1 MDSGDLG
8 MGNRGYIS
16 ALHHDQRAWDFDGH
30 QRDDQVNLKFVHDGA
45 AGKLTFYA
53 DWQNKV
59 EPNEDAT
66 SFGSQHTAAAAGF
79 TPYTRPFYYPKIATC
94 SSSLTGGP
102 GTPPVAQGNNFSNC
116 FSAAQRTDVL
126 AYLKFDWKI
135 VEDLTWSN
143 TAYYHYNYGRG
154 IVAGPINQA
163 GLPGLFGSYFPQL
176 VVGSTTSAAT
186 LTNISNL
193 FGGTG
198 NEVRTTEYRINRAG
212 LVSTANWKLG
222 DHQIEGGAWIEHN
235 EPAQHRVWYPF
246 SAANNDLDPY
256 STPKGNSV
264 FIQYFPEFYVTDVQ
278 FHIQDQWRIRPDL
291 LLQFGDKASLQNADG
306 EFRINQKNLPTA
318 AVPVVFPSGKIR
330 SNEWFL
336 PQVGVLWDATDHEQV
351 FVNIQKNLR
360 QFIPYGAGSNF
371 YGFSPWSLGTQ
382 AAFELFKQ
390 TVKPEHSWT
399 YEAGART
406 HRILDSGTLVTAL
419 DGQVSVYHVD
429 FSNRLLN
436 IAPFNFIN
444 PAPAI
449 LANVGGVTTNG
460 IDLAATL
467 EFGPHW
473 RLYNAVSYNKST
485 YNSDYFSGTTVVNGV
500 STPVTVATGGK
511 WVPLTPD
518 WLNKTILSTRWGG
531 FEAQLTGDYIGRRY
545 VTYLND
551 LSVKSTFMW
560 GLEASYRFDLQPG
573 SPLKGLRIS
582 ANITNLNDIKGVST
596 AVVTSNSGGKFS
608 GKAYETSG
616 GLHGVGVSVV
626 NALSE
631 RVEVTAWKDGFEWRQ
646 AFTRGKPLGGI
657 EKLGA
662 TRKHGTA
669 IAFTPDP
676 VIFGDN
682 VAFKPAR
689 LYRMA
694 RSKAY
699 LFGGVEIRWSCDPSR
714 IHDQT
719 PAEATFRFPN
729 GLADFLAERIKDIET
744 VTPQPFAGRWE
755 RPGETGKVEW
765 AIAWTP
771 AGFGEADSFMQ
782 SYCNTVPTPEGGTH
796 EAGLRAALTRG
807 LKAYAE
813 LTGEK
818 RGGLITADDVLAQ
831 AGALVSVFVANPE
844 FQGQTKERLSSSDA
858 QRLVETAL
866 RDPFDGG
873 SAKQARDRKTQA
885 ILPLRGKILNVA
897 SATLDKLGQNKELTD
912 LLLALGV
919 QGGSKFREEDL
930 RYERVVIMTD
940 ADVDGAHIASL
951 LITFFYRTM
960 PEMIRSGRLYLALP
974 PLYRLSHGA
983 KSMYA
988 RDDAHRDLLLE
999 TEFKGK
1005 KPEISRFKGLGEMMP
1020 AQLKETTMDP
1030 SKRTLARVT
1039 LPRAEELVEELVENL
1054 MGRKPE
1060 SRFRFIQENA
1070 EFAVADLDI

>member
-1 MDSGDLG
+1 MSPPA
-8 MGNRGYIS
+8 S
-16 ALHHDQRAWDFDGH
+16 
-30 QRDDQVNLKFVHDGA
+30 K
-45 AGKLTFYA
+45 
-53 DWQNKV
+53 
-59 EPNEDAT
+59 
-66 SFGSQHTAAAAGF
+66 STAA
-79 TPYTRPFYYPKIATC
+79 
-94 SSSLTGGP
+94 
-102 GTPPVAQGNNFSNC
+102 Q
-116 FSAAQRTDVL
+116 
-126 AYLKFDWKI
+126 
-135 VEDLTWSN
+135 
-143 TAYYHYNYGRG
+143 
-154 IVAGPINQA
+154 
-163 GLPGLFGSYFPQL
+163 
-176 VVGSTTSAAT
+176 
-186 LTNISNL
+186 
-193 FGGTG
+193 
-198 NEVRTTEYRINRAG
+198 
-212 LVSTANWKLG
+212 
-222 DHQIEGGAWIEHN
+222 
-235 EPAQHRVWYPF
+235 
-246 SAANNDLDPY
+246 
-256 STPKGNSV
+256 
-264 FIQYFPEFYVTDVQ
+264 
-278 FHIQDQWRIRPDL
+278 
-291 LLQFGDKASLQNADG
+291 ASLFD
-306 EFRINQKNLPTA
+306 
-318 AVPVVFPSGKIR
+318 
-330 SNEWFL
+330 
-336 PQVGVLWDATDHEQV
+336 DA
-351 FVNIQKNLR
+351 L
-360 QFIPYGAGSNF
+360 
-371 YGFSPWSLGTQ
+371 
-382 AAFELFKQ
+382 
-390 TVKPEHSWT
+390 
-399 YEAGART
+399 
-406 HRILDSGTLVTAL
+406 
-419 DGQVSVYHVD
+419 
-429 FSNRLLN
+429 
-436 IAPFNFIN
+436 N
-444 PAPAI
+444 PAPAAP
-449 LANVGGVTTNG
+449 LAESHEPRP
-460 IDLAATL
+460 D
-467 EFGPHW
+467 P
-473 RLYNAVSYNKST
+473 AV
-485 YNSDYFSGTTVVNGV
+485 
-500 STPVTVATGGK
+500 TGGK
-511 WVPLTPD
+511 PAA
-518 WLNKTILSTRWGG
+518 GG
-531 FEAQLTGDYIGRRY
+531 YSAKDIEVLEGLEPVRKRPGMYIGGTDERALHHLFAEVLDNSMDEAVAGHAKVISVRLDADGMLT
-545 VTYLND
+545 VTD
-551 LSVKSTFMW
+551 DGRGIPVDPHPKHPGKSA
-560 GLEASYRFDLQPG
+560 LEVIMTVLH
-573 SPLKGLRIS
+573 
-582 ANITNLNDIKGVST
+582 
-596 AVVTSNSGGKFS
+596 SGGKFS

-646 AFTRGKPLGGI
+646 AFTRGKPIGAI
-657 EKLGA
+657 EKLGP

-669 IAFTPDP
+669 IAFAPDP
-676 VIFGDN
+676 VIFGEN

-719 PAEATFRFPN
+719 PPEAVFRFPN

-744 VTPQPFAGRWE
+744 VTPEPFAGRWS

-771 AGFGEADSFMQ
+771 AGFGEADGFMQ

-866 RDPFDGG
+866 RDPFDHWLTAQPKMASALLEFVVERAEERLKRRRDKEVARASATRKLRLPGKLADCSAGAIDGAEIFLVEGDSAGG

-897 SATLDKLGQNKELTD
+897 SATLDKLGQNKELSD
-912 LLLALGV
+912 LMLALGV
-919 QGGSKFREEDL
+919 QGGSKFKEEEL

-974 PLYRLSHGA
+974 PLYRLSHGG

-988 RDDAHRDLLLE
+988 RDDAHRDELLE

-1039 LPRAEELVEELVENL
+1039 LPRAEELVEALVEDL

-1070 EFAVADLDI
+1070 EFAVGDLDV